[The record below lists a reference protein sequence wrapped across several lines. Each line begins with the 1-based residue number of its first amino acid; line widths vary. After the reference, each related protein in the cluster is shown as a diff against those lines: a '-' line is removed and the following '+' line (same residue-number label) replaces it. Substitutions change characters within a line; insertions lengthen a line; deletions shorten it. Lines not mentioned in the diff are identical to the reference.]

1 MRRLLLVSSC
11 FLIFAF
17 AFALTG
23 CGGGSNN
30 NLTSAQ
36 QASVFITGGDAPLP
50 SVLAFN
56 VGVNS
61 LKLDGTTE
69 LLAQPTTV
77 DFARLLGMRTLLG
90 FNTVP
95 AGTYKSL
102 SITLADPNLSF
113 LDLTTT
119 PPSASNI
126 AGTFKDQNGNNVPST
141 TFTVALTQPL
151 TVAAKGMAGLH
162 FDFNLHDSIA
172 TDATGQVT
180 GVIKPVIK
188 VRPITVN
195 DPDAEINDLRGGLV
209 SVNTGNGTFVLQR
222 IGGRQITIA
231 TNNNTNFSGNFTLAT
246 LPNPSVIEV
255 DGHPQA
261 DGSVLAEEVEVVAT
275 ERAFVSGRI
284 VAVNPATGPAQQ
296 VTLLV
301 GEELPD
307 IPGVAVGT
315 PVTFDVSGVN
325 NYGIRLMD
333 NWFTNFLFNSSEL
346 VAGQRIAIGGT
357 INSTTNAFVPSHI
370 VLRRQ
375 GVAGDLVAASVVINN
390 GNAGSFQLQN
400 NGMLGYI
407 LGAPLN
413 VETANST
420 RFQNINGLAGIQG
433 GGAMRLAAFGLMLK
447 DQTTGAPNMYAHRVL
462 PLQ

>member
-1 MRRLLLVSSC
+1 MRRLVLFLSIFLLFS
-11 FLIFAF
+11 LAII
-17 AFALTG
+17 G
-23 CGGGSNN
+23 CGSGANN
-30 NLTSAQ
+30 NLSTAQ
-36 QASVFITGGDAPLP
+36 QASVFVTGGDAPLP

-56 VGVNS
+56 VTLNS

-102 SITLADPNLSF
+102 SITLADPSMSF
-113 LDLTTT
+113 LDLTTA
-119 PPSASNI
+119 PPSASKI
-126 AGTFKDQNGNNVPST
+126 IGTFKDQNGNSVPST
-141 TFTVALTQPL
+141 TVSVALTQPL
-151 TVAAKGMAGLH
+151 TVAASGMAGLH

-172 TDATGQVT
+172 TDATGQIT
-180 GVIKPVIK
+180 GVINPVIK
-188 VRPITVN
+188 VRPVTVN

-209 SVNTGNGTFVLQR
+209 SVNIANGTFVLQR

-231 TNNNTNFSGNFTLAT
+231 TNASTKFSGTFTLAT

-307 IPGVAVGT
+307 IPGAAIGT
-315 PVTFDVSGVN
+315 PVTINVSGVT
-325 NYGIRLMD
+325 NYSIRLLD
-333 NWFTNFLFNSSEL
+333 NWFSNFLFNSSEL
-346 VAGQRIAIGGT
+346 VPGQRIAIGGT
-357 INSTTNAFVPSHI
+357 LDSATNAFVPSHI
-370 VLRRQ
+370 ILRRQ
-375 GVAGDLVAASVVINN
+375 GIAGDLVTGSVVINN
-390 GNAGSFQLQN
+390 GNAGSFQIQN

-407 LGAPLN
+407 LSAPLE
-413 VETANST
+413 VQTANST
-420 RFQNINGLAGIQG
+420 RFQNINGLAAIQS
-433 GGAMRLAAFGLMLK
+433 GGAMRLATFGLMLK
-447 DQTTGAPNMYAHRVL
+447 NQTTGAPNMYAHRVL
-462 PLQ
+462 LLQ

>member
-1 MRRLLLVSSC
+1 MRRLVLVFSLC
-11 FLIFAF
+11 FLL
-17 AFALTG
+17 ALAVTG
-23 CGGGSNN
+23 CGSGANN
-30 NLTSAQ
+30 NLTTAQ
-36 QASVFITGGDAPLP
+36 QASVFVTGSDAPLP
-50 SVLAFN
+50 SILAFN
-56 VGVNS
+56 VTVNS

-69 LLAQPTTV
+69 LLAQPATV

-102 SITLADPNLSF
+102 SITLADPSLSF

-119 PPSASNI
+119 PASASTI
-126 AGTFKDQNGNNVPST
+126 AGTFQDQNGNNVPST
-141 TFTVALTQPL
+141 TFTVALAQPL
-151 TVAAKGMAGLH
+151 TVAASGMAGLH

-180 GVIKPVIK
+180 GVIKPVIR

-195 DPDAEINDLRGGLV
+195 DPDAEIDDLRGGLV
-209 SVNTGNGTFVLQR
+209 SVNAAGGTFVLQR
-222 IGGRQITIA
+222 LGGRQITIA
-231 TNNNTNFSGNFTLAT
+231 TNSSTKFSGNFTLAT
-246 LPNPSVIEV
+246 LPNPAVIEV

-275 ERAFVSGRI
+275 ERAFLSGRI

-296 VTLLV
+296 ITLLV

-307 IPGVAVGT
+307 VSGVAVGT

-325 NYGIRLMD
+325 NYSIRLLD

-346 VAGQRIAIGGT
+346 VAGQRIAIGGS
-357 INSTTNAFVPSHI
+357 IDAATNAFVPSHI

-375 GVAGDLVAASVVINN
+375 GVVGDLVTNSVVINN
-390 GNAGSFQLQN
+390 GNAGSFQIQN

-407 LGAPLN
+407 LGAPLD
-413 VETANST
+413 VQTANST
-420 RFQNINGLAGIQG
+420 RFQNVSGLAGIQS
-433 GGAMRLAAFGLMLK
+433 GGAMRLAAFGLVLK
-447 DQTTGAPNMYAHRVL
+447 DQTTGAPNMYAHRVIM
-462 PLQ
+462 LQ